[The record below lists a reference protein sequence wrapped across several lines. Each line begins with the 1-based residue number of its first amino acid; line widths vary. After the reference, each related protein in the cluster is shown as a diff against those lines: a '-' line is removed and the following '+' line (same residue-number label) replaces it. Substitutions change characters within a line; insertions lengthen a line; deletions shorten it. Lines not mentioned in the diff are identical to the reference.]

1 MIAQRLMNPDD
12 RILFEAELNERYARL
27 REEYAAHQQKLSSL
41 DEARKNKL
49 ELF

>member
-1 MIAQRLMNPDD
+1 MNPDE
-12 RILFEAELNERYARL
+12 RMAFEAELKERYAKL